1 MRRVT
6 GIRLLALAVLLLLV
20 AASAACVPTRAADV
34 RRVRRGFIVRIG
46 IAAPLEK
53 GRIVSGHGVAR
64 AVQLAVSQAN
74 ESGSLAQAGV
84 RLETVLGD
92 DQDDRRKGLA
102 VANRFVS
109 DPELV
114 AVVGH
119 LDSAVSMQAAA
130 VYNGNDVVAI
140 SPASSDPLLT
150 AQGFR
155 NVFRVCAT
163 DSAQGWGAANVAFRA
178 MGRRRAYVVDDSST
192 YGVELAD
199 QFAKQFEKD
208 GGTFLGRD
216 KTEQSDTD
224 FRRVVANVKAQRPD
238 IVYYGGSYFT
248 ASLLSRQLF
257 DAGVTVPV
265 MGGDRIG
272 VPQYAELAGPPAAE
286 QDAHTS
292 VTVPLNELPGA
303 TTFAAAY
310 HAAYPDERVQP
321 YDAYAYDAA
330 NVIIEGIRRVAE
342 ELGPE
347 RITSDEGKKRL
358 IADVLST
365 NLRGVTGKLG
375 FDQYGDTENQR
386 IATYIV
392 KDGVWRL
399 YGDR

>member
-1 MRRVT
+1 MRRTT
-6 GIRLLALAVLLLLV
+6 GIRLLALAVLLLLLTGT
-20 AASAACVPTRAADV
+20 AACAPSRAANA
-34 RRVRRGFIVRIG
+34 RRVRHGFIVRIG
-46 IAAPLEK
+46 IAVPLEK
-53 GRIVSGHGVAR
+53 GRIVAGHGVVR
-64 AVQLAVSQAN
+64 AVQLAVNQAN
-74 ESGSLAQAGV
+74 ESGNLAEAGV

-92 DQDDRRKGLA
+92 DKDDRRAGLA

-119 LDSAVSMQAAA
+119 LDSAVSIQAAA
-130 VYNGNDVVAI
+130 VYNANDVVAI

-163 DSAQGWGAANVAFRA
+163 DAAQGWGGANVAFRT
-178 MGRRRAYVVDDSST
+178 MGRRRAYVVDDSSA

-208 GGTFLGRD
+208 GGTFLGRE

-248 ASLLSRQLF
+248 ASLLSRQLY
-257 DAGVTVPV
+257 DAGVAVPV
-265 MGGDRIG
+265 MGGDRMG
-272 VPQYAELAGPPAAE
+272 VPQYAQLAGPSVAE
-286 QDAHTS
+286 DDAYTS
-292 VTVPLNELPGA
+292 VTVPLNDLPGEKP
-303 TTFAAAY
+303 FRAAY
-310 HAAYPDERVQP
+310 HAAYPDESVQP

-330 NVIIEGIRRVAE
+330 NAVIEGIRRVTE

-347 RITSDEGKKRL
+347 RITSDQGKKRL
-358 IADVLST
+358 IADLLST
-365 NLRGVTGKLG
+365 NLQGVTGKLG
-375 FDQYGDTENQR
+375 FDQYGDTTNQR

-399 YGDR
+399 CRDR